1 MPGERS
7 TSGRDRVS
15 RPRDARVGV
24 SGPVSGSLVAVF
36 LALFPAAV
44 LACPACTVRAPESPV
59 RSALLLGGLVL
70 APFLL
75 VGVGL
80 WAVRRAAREEHP

>member
-7 TSGRDRVS
+7 ISGRDMAPWR
-15 RPRDARVGV
+15 ARAASYLGALL
-24 SGPVSGSLVAVF
+24 GLLPVD
-36 LALFPAAV
+36 V

-80 WAVRRAAREEHP
+80 WAVRRAARDEAEERA

>member
-1 MPGERS
+1 
-7 TSGRDRVS
+7 
-15 RPRDARVGV
+15 
-24 SGPVSGSLVAVF
+24 VSGSLLAGV

-44 LACPACTVRAPESPV
+44 LACPSCAVRAPESAV

-75 VGVGL
+75 VGLGF

>member
-7 TSGRDRVS
+7 TSGRDVALS
-15 RPRDARVGV
+15 PRNMGA
-24 SGPVSGSLVAVF
+24 SLVAV
-36 LALFPAAV
+36 LLVLFPSV
-44 LACPACTVRAPESPV
+44 VFACPACTVRAPESAV

-75 VGVGL
+75 VGLGV
-80 WAVRRAAREEHP
+80 WAVRRAAREERG